1 MAVLPDHAQRNDLK
15 FAVLR
20 SVPYNVR
27 IWLIVGLW
35 ACGLL
40 IQALGFVWP
49 GAAVILAGTVMALTR
64 GYSNEPARVRRGKRQ
79 WENVTLEQFGRIST
93 LDEESRRWDRSAW
106 IDATNALGGMLGV
119 VIVAAIVGASFL
131 LAQTSVQL
139 ASVCLIDGAVLFV
152 PFWVTGIRRLYHRTE
167 LMIRVR
173 ALHNILVRLGERDA
187 RGLMA
192 TPMLELEETKRGK
205 LPHDVKLMVRFD
217 DASDDFMGIQ
227 VQVSLNNVQ
236 GTKYPYLYCV
246 ILAKP
251 GFGLHGWNTELDRSR
266 PKIIVERNMTE
277 EVELLVVR
285 QKTTRKSGYHTKEPA
300 QRRVFEAAVGIARRN
315 LPRHGERLEA
325 GEN

>member
-1 MAVLPDHAQRNDLK
+1 MAVLPDYAQRNDLK

-27 IWLIVGLW
+27 IWVTVGLW

-40 IQALGFVWP
+40 VQALGWFWP
-49 GAAVILAGTVMALTR
+49 GVVVILAGTIMALTHS
-64 GYSNEPARVRRGKRQ
+64 YSNEPARAHRGKRQ

-106 IDATNALGGMLGV
+106 IDATNASGAMTGLL
-119 VIVAAIVGASFL
+119 VILAIVGAGIL
-131 LAQTSVQL
+131 LAQRSVLL
-139 ASVCLIDGAVLFV
+139 ARVCVIDAVVLFA

-167 LMIRVR
+167 LMIRIR
-173 ALHNILVRLGERDA
+173 ALDNILERLGEPDA
-187 RGLMA
+187 RGMMP
-192 TPMLELEETKRGK
+192 TPMLELEKTKRGD

-217 DASDDFMGIQ
+217 DAPDDFMGIQ
-227 VQVSLNNVQ
+227 VQISLNDVQ

-251 GFGLHGWNTELDRSR
+251 GFGLHGWDTTLDRGR
-266 PKIIVERNMTE
+266 PQIIVERRMTE

-285 QKTTRKSGYHTKEPA
+285 QKTMRKSGYHTKKPA
-300 QRRVFEAAVGIARRN
+300 QRRVFDAAVAICRRN
-315 LPRHGERLEA
+315 LPRHGER
-325 GEN
+325 